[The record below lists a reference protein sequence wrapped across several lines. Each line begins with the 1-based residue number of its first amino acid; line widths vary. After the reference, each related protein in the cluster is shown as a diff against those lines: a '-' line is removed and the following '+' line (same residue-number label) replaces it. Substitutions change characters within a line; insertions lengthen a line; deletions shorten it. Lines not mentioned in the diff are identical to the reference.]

1 VPVWVLS
8 ILWNPFIKEVKKS
21 PSSSHFQVLESP
33 NLPLLDTS
41 PVHSSMNN
49 YYIRSLDGRRVDL
62 ITISDWSDLLDDN
75 ESSGNAELSQ

>member
-1 VPVWVLS
+1 
-8 ILWNPFIKEVKKS
+8 
-21 PSSSHFQVLESP
+21 
-33 NLPLLDTS
+33 
-41 PVHSSMNN
+41 MNN